1 MWQLLNVHRN
11 LLFALLQFAREI
23 VAFRDELLVALQ
35 FLCLAS
41 YVSIKI
47 TRRWISRRTI
57 WFVVFVIA
65 IKSNQNGTERG
76 CSKCLSLKE
85 SNTNTWLRT
94 QKLCILLLS
103 CWRTWLHFCV
113 LFLTHPTSIFVYV
126 IFLTHMTS
134 LLFYLQN
141 TFNKYWFY
149 VLFLT
154 HMTWLWFYFPNTHDT
169 TTLLRT
175 EATWLC

>member
-11 LLFALLQFAREI
+11 LLFALLQFASEI

-76 CSKCLSLKE
+76 CSKCLNLKE
-85 SNTNTWLRT
+85 SNTNTWHRT
-94 QKLCILLLS
+94 QQLFRFFFC
-103 CWRTWLHFCV
+103 CWRTWLHV
-113 LFLTHPTSIFVYV
+113 YLLFRIHSTSILFYV
-126 IFLTHMTS
+126 RFLAHMTS
-134 LLFYLQN
+134 LLFSFHN
-141 TFNKYWFY
+141 TLNKCLVY

-175 EATWLC
+175 EATWMC